1 MCVPGTD
8 TVVSREQLKSL
19 AFDPRFSPE
28 SLAASFE
35 QNEDEEWFDNDDRDR
50 TTGR

>member
-1 MCVPGTD
+1 
-8 TVVSREQLKSL
+8 VSRDQLKKL

-35 QNEDEEWFDNDDRDR
+35 QEDDEEWFDDRPD
-50 TTGR
+50 GR